1 MPTIHLPGDG
11 HAVPLP
17 DPDGTTWAPYTDAD
31 VLDTLKRALFILKH
45 NIRGMRPC
53 NDCFKNL
60 PGGRTFQEVFDDASI
75 FISFD
80 PSGPDSGATDDS
92 NKEVTISVSEFKVGR
107 WSVAATLVH
116 ELAHCNGAPG
126 GNAPDAE
133 NTLNCCGL
141 KGLFR
146 PGVVG
151 LRDPDEPDDD
161 GPRYA

>member
-1 MPTIHLPGDG
+1 MPTIHLAGDG
-11 HAVPLP
+11 HVTPIP
-17 DPDGTTWAPYTDAD
+17 DPDGTKWDPYTDKN

-53 NDCFKNL
+53 NDCFKKL
-60 PGGRTFQEVFDDASI
+60 PGGRSFQDVFDDATV

-80 PSGPDSGATDDS
+80 PSGPDSGATDD
-92 NKEVTISVSEFKVGR
+92 NGKDITISASEFKVGR

-116 ELAHCNGAPG
+116 ELAHVNGAAG
-126 GNAPDAE
+126 DNMDAE

-146 PGVVG
+146 ADAVG
-151 LRDPDEPDDD
+151 LQDPSEPDDN